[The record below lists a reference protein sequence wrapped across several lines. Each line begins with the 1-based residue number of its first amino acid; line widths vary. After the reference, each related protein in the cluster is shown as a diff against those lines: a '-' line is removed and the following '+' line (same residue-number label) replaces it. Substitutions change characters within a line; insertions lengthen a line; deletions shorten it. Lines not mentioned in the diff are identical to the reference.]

1 MTPEEFFKAMMPYAR
16 RVSERTGLDPRLVL
30 AQSALETGYGKSAPN
45 SNYFGI
51 KGAGQVFPSEEFFDG
66 KMVVEPSE
74 FRAYEN
80 PQQSFDD
87 YASFITGNKRY
98 EPVLKAKT
106 LSGQIAAMGASGYA
120 TDPNYG
126 AKLSSIAN
134 MIGEDILPK
143 GKDMATPFDRAR
155 EEELRMQMLAS
166 GTAPQAAPRAPL
178 SALRQDRPQ
187 AAAAPQQRRSGFG
200 GIMDYLGT
208 PSPTTGLSR
217 AEQFAAALDP
227 LILPELRAGEAIRAR
242 GTQRQAET
250 RKNKTVEYL
259 RRMGYDDYA
268 DAVENGSIGAK
279 DIMNALVSKSLETP
293 TKVSAAEDKI
303 RRLMET
309 GLNRATAIAIADGRL
324 TTSQDPI
331 TGQVQLIDKGTGKV
345 IAPSVPQSVAAE
357 AEAVDVAPAGQFEGL
372 DPSEALGLGGWTKN
386 VINVVGDAIGAGQ
399 AYKEAGAVSSALENL
414 QGRTILLAGLDVA
427 GKPSNFTRE
436 EIRDRFTISANEL
449 TTGSDRAYQKSQE
462 MVRLLEETYAVYQ
475 RNAQGGGG
483 ASVQQQ
489 KAAMEALPSLKA
501 LLRDYKSLQ
510 NAFAAKINPASSP
523 AVDPVEIDLMNS
535 LLQQDGLG

>member
-106 LSGQIAAMGASGYA
+106 LSDQIAAMGASGYA

-143 GKDMATPFDRAR
+143 GKDMATPMDRRR
-155 EEELRMQMLAS
+155 EEELRQQMLAT
-166 GTAPQAAPRAPL
+166 GMAPRTAPRAPL

-187 AAAAPQQRRSGFG
+187 AAAAPQQRRSGLG
-200 GIMDYLGT
+200 GIMDYLGKQ
-208 PSPTTGLSR
+208 SPTTGLSR

-227 LILPELRAGEAIRAR
+227 LIMPQMRAGEAIRAR
-242 GTQRQAET
+242 GAQRMKRQSA
-250 RKNKTVEYL
+250 NKTVEYL
-259 RRMGYDDYA
+259 RKNGYPEIAAMVEQNPAIASNVMSALLSKRLSPAETTGSMQNYEFLISQGLPKDQAIERAFGKGGSTFNLGPKTQISGDYVIVEDPTA
-268 DAVENGSIGAK
+268 EAGVRFIPIKGSKADKEAAAAVERQVVTQQQAAQKEAVISKSVDFLVEKIDAGGLFNLPEAGIVGNVLGTLGINQDAVDFKNELASIQANVAFDRLQQMREASKTGGA
-279 DIMNALVSKSLETP
+279 L
-293 TKVSAAEDKI
+293 
-303 RRLMET
+303 
-309 GLNRATAIAIADGRL
+309 
-324 TTSQDPI
+324 
-331 TGQVQLIDKGTGKV
+331 
-345 IAPSVPQSVAAE
+345 
-357 AEAVDVAPAGQFEGL
+357 
-372 DPSEALGLGGWTKN
+372 
-386 VINVVGDAIGAGQ
+386 
-399 AYKEAGAVSSALENL
+399 GAVSERELDLLMAAYGNIKQSTSPKKLKENL
-414 QGRTILLAGLDVA
+414 LYI
-427 GKPSNFTRE
+427 E
-436 EIRDRFTISANEL
+436 
-449 TTGSDRAYQKSQE
+449 
-462 MVRLLEETYAVYQ
+462 
-475 RNAQGGGG
+475 
-483 ASVQQQ
+483 
-489 KAAMEALPSLKA
+489 
-501 LLRDYKSLQ
+501 
-510 NAFAAKINPASSP
+510 KIMTKIENDPVASSFYYNTSGGTAP
-523 AVDPVEIDLMNS
+523 
-535 LLQQDGLG
+535 LQTQATSGAQVGEPY

>member
-106 LSGQIAAMGASGYA
+106 LSDQIAAMGASGYA

-126 AKLSSIAN
+126 AKLSSIAS

-155 EEELRMQMLAS
+155 EEELRQQMLAT
-166 GTAPQAAPRAPL
+166 GMAPRTAPRAPL

-187 AAAAPQQRRSGFG
+187 AAAAPQQRRGGFG

-227 LILPELRAGEAIRAR
+227 LIMPELRAGEAIRAR
-242 GTQRQAET
+242 GAQRQAT
-250 RKNKTVEYL
+250 ATKNKTVEYL

-268 DAVENGSIGAK
+268 DAVESGSIGAK

-293 TKVSAAEDKI
+293 KDA
-303 RRLMET
+303 R
-309 GLNRATAIAIADGRL
+309 TAGM
-324 TTSQDPI
+324 
-331 TGQVQLIDKGTGKV
+331 K
-345 IAPSVPQSVAAE
+345 E
-357 AEAVDVAPAGQFEGL
+357 YAEAVKDGFKGTFLDYKTAISKAGATSISMGKGPDEFAKLDAKTLSEVAQTGASAKRNIARIDRLESLLAKVPTGMTANLKQLAGNFGVATEGLSDIQAAQGLINSLVPEQRPAGSGPMSDADLELFKQSLPRIVNQPNGNQIIINTMRGIAQYDAMGADIVQRYRSGEITSAEAFAQL
-372 DPSEALGLGGWTKN
+372 NSRPDPF
-386 VINVVGDAIGAGQ
+386 
-399 AYKEAGAVSSALENL
+399 ENL
-414 QGRTILLAGLDVA
+414 QMPSADV
-427 GKPSNFTRE
+427 GGIEMSE
-436 EIRDRFTISANEL
+436 EEARRI
-449 TTGSDRAYQKSQE
+449 
-462 MVRLLEETYAVYQ
+462 LEE
-475 RNAQGGGG
+475 G
-483 ASVQQQ
+483 
-489 KAAMEALPSLKA
+489 
-501 LLRDYKSLQ
+501 
-510 NAFAAKINPASSP
+510 I
-523 AVDPVEIDLMNS
+523 
-535 LLQQDGLG
+535 

>member
-106 LSGQIAAMGASGYA
+106 LSDQIAAMGASGYA

-143 GKDMATPFDRAR
+143 GTSMATPMDRAR

-187 AAAAPQQRRSGFG
+187 AAAAPQQRTGGLG
-200 GIMDYLGT
+200 GIMDYLGKQ
-208 PSPTTGLSR
+208 SPTTGLSR

-227 LILPELRAGEAIRAR
+227 LIMPEMRAGEAIRAR
-242 GTQRQAET
+242 GTQRQAEA
-250 RKNKTVEYL
+250 RKNKTMEYL
-259 RRMGYDDYA
+259 ATQAATDPLAAQMLEMARATGDVGGAVSALMQQRLKGPKDTFKDVQALRKEFTGLSRIKNFSDVTEAYTRIIKSAKDPSAAGDLALIFNYMKVLDPASVVRESEFAAAAKAGGLGPRIQA
-268 DAVENGSIGAK
+268 AVEQIERG
-279 DIMNALVSKSLETP
+279 T
-293 TKVSAAEDKI
+293 
-303 RRLMET
+303 RLAPEQRADFV
-309 GLNRATAIAIADGRL
+309 NRATQLYQGAEEQARPIYQTYEEIATARGF
-324 TTSQDPI
+324 DPKKALPEF
-331 TGQVQLIDKGTGKV
+331 GYKGELYQSPPEF
-345 IAPSVPQSVAAE
+345 IPAPTPPV
-357 AEAVDVAPAGQFEGL
+357 PAG
-372 DPSEALGLGGWTKN
+372 ATAN
-386 VINVVGDAIGAGQ
+386 GQ
-399 AYKEAGAVSSALENL
+399 PLTQTQWESIWRSK
-414 QGRTILLAGLDVA
+414 T
-427 GKPSNFTRE
+427 E
-436 EIRDRFTISANEL
+436 EERKKWQD
-449 TTGSDRAYQKSQE
+449 TGSF
-462 MVRLLEETYAVYQ
+462 
-475 RNAQGGGG
+475 N
-483 ASVQQQ
+483 
-489 KAAMEALPSLKA
+489 
-501 LLRDYKSLQ
+501 
-510 NAFAAKINPASSP
+510 
-523 AVDPVEIDLMNS
+523 
-535 LLQQDGLG
+535 